1 METGQKSQKRQKMG
15 EIRLKMHGQKGGILA
30 VMRFET
36 FGKLL
41 ENFHKNPKKRKKE
54 RKERKRE
61 EKGPF

>member
-1 METGQKSQKRQKMG
+1 METGQKRQKMG

-30 VMRFET
+30 VMRIET

-41 ENFHKNPKKRKKE
+41 ENFKKIQKKRKKE

-61 EKGPF
+61 EKGPFSHF